1 MGKRV
6 ARHSQGQVTFE
17 LAMARKDIGLM
28 LETGGAEGM
37 GVLPGLAVAMDALI
51 DAGHGQDNYTAV
63 SAPKP

>member
-1 MGKRV
+1 
-6 ARHSQGQVTFE
+6 
-17 LAMARKDIGLM
+17 MARKDIGLM